1 MKRILIALD
10 YDSSAQIV
18 AETGFALAKSMNAEV
33 TLLHVLRE
41 VTYYSSIEYSPVIG
55 YDASDNAA
63 TLWENIGPDDLK
75 KAARNFL
82 QRSKQ
87 HLGDDSLATMLKE
100 GDVSDAIFEA
110 ANELKADVIVM
121 GMYGRKG
128 IDKLLMGSVAEKV
141 LHHSHIPVFIVPVK
155 GHTEK

>member
-10 YDSSAQIV
+10 YDPSAQTV
-18 AETGFALAKSMNAEV
+18 AETGFKLAKSMNAEV

-41 VTYYSSIEYSPVIG
+41 VTYYSSVEYSPIIG
-55 YDASDNAA
+55 FDP
-63 TLWENIGPDDLK
+63 TENPSMWKNINIEDLK
-75 KAARNFL
+75 KAADNFL
-82 QRSKQ
+82 EHSKS

-110 ANELKADVIVM
+110 VGELNTDIIVM
-121 GMYGRKG
+121 GMYSRKG
-128 IDKLLMGSVAEKV
+128 LDKFLMGSVAEKV

-155 GHTEK
+155 EHLMK

>member
-18 AETGFALAKSMNAEV
+18 AEKGFTLAKSMNAEV

-41 VTYYSSIEYSPVIG
+41 VTYYSSIEYSPIIG

-63 TLWENIGPDDLK
+63 TLWENISLDDLK
-75 KAARNFL
+75 KAAHNFL
-82 QRSKQ
+82 LRSKQ

-110 ANELKADVIVM
+110 VHELKSDIIVM
-121 GMYGRKG
+121 GMYSRKG
-128 IDKLLMGSVAEKV
+128 LDKLLMGSVAEKV
-141 LHHSHIPVFIVPVK
+141 LHHSHIPVFIIPLK
-155 GHTEK
+155 EHTP